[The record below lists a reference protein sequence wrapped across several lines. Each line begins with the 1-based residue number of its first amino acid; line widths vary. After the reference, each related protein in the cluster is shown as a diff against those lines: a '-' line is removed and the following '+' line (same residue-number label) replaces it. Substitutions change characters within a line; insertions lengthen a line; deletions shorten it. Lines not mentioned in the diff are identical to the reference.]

1 MVLIFIMSITGGIGV
16 LLMMISYRMAPP
28 SVLAPF
34 IYFGIITAFMFGW
47 IFFNE
52 FPIDT
57 LFPGVLLIVGAGV
70 LIVWRENQVNKS

>member
-1 MVLIFIMSITGGIGV
+1 
-16 LLMMISYRMAPP
+16 
-28 SVLAPF
+28 LAPF